1 MQSLLLIAGAF
12 TAVAGLWLAPMAS
25 RRFAAR
31 RLAAACAS
39 RRLVVLTYDDGPGA
53 AATPALLDLL
63 AAHGAKASFFVL
75 GHKAD
80 AHAAILDR
88 AVRDGHEIGAHSHAQ
103 LHPWRSLPW
112 ASAADV
118 GAGFRSLSRWVPSN
132 GLFRPPYGKLTPF
145 NWAAAKVRGAP
156 FAWWTF
162 DTGDTWERLP
172 EMDDVLSRLRA
183 AKGGVVL
190 LHDFDRDETRSR
202 WALEM
207 TRRILEMAKSD
218 GLRVV
223 TLGELLREAA

>member
-1 MQSLLLIAGAF
+1 MQPLLLIAGAL
-12 TAVAGLWLAPMAS
+12 TAVAGLCLAPMAS

-39 RRLVVLTYDDGPGA
+39 RRLIVLTYDDGPGA
-53 AATPALLDLL
+53 AATPPLLDLL
-63 AAHGAKASFFVL
+63 AEHGAKASFFVL
-75 GHKAD
+75 GSKAE
-80 AHAAILDR
+80 ANSAILDR
-88 AVRDGHEIGAHSHAQ
+88 AVRDGHEIGAHSYGH

-112 ASAADV
+112 AAAADV

-145 NWAAAKVRGAP
+145 NWLAAKVRGAR

-162 DTGDTWERLP
+162 DSGDTWAELP
-172 EMDDVLSRLRA
+172 EMGDVVARLRA

-207 TRRILEMAKSD
+207 TRRILEMAKSE
-218 GLRVV
+218 GLRIV
-223 TLGELLREAA
+223 TLGELLREIA